1 MKPPKLTCPDCG
13 KLHWKGE
20 RCTACGIKLSAK
32 RYASKIT
39 SERRREYAQKCHM
52 AASVENEIIIRI
64 DAMQVSLEQL
74 KGLMKS
80 YKRIRE
86 LRYE

>member
-13 KLHWKGE
+13 KLHWHGK
-20 RCTACGIKLSAK
+20 RCTACGIKFSAK

-39 SERRREYAQKCHM
+39 AERRREYEEKRVM
-52 AASVENEIIIRI
+52 TNNLENEIIMRI

-80 YKRIRE
+80 YRRIRE
-86 LRYE
+86 LRYD